1 MRICPQCRTVY
12 TGGEKS
18 CPRDGSRT
26 VDAREHAE
34 AEGDPL
40 RGVVVAGRFKILE
53 RIGIGGMGTVYR
65 AEQSG
70 LGRAVALKI
79 LKKEF
84 VLDRDTVTRFHREA
98 KAMSL
103 LTHPNTVRVFDFGE
117 TPEGLLFL
125 AMELLEGELL
135 THRIERE
142 GPLDVRTAVGFAKE
156 ILASLSEAHEKGI
169 IHRDLKPDNI
179 YLARVEGRAA
189 PVVKVLDFG
198 IAKVIQGDRKI
209 DQLETQAGTVFGTPR
224 YMSPEQAQG
233 KKLDLRS
240 DLYAVGVLLYQMLVG
255 HAPFIDEDAVVVMAK
270 HIKEK
275 PQSLRSAAPGRPIP
289 SSLDRAVL
297 KSLEKDATGRF
308 ASSDEF
314 VKRLDLVLPD
324 VDEAT
329 RLARAGKNLRGP
341 IGGAPRGVLIGAAA
355 GLGVAVLVAV
365 SLVVASGSGD
375 EPEVVAFAVD
385 PPSTPNGLG
394 GVGSPPNVPSTPRPS
409 PAVALRSEPP
419 GAEVW
424 RDGQLLGVTP
434 LDVSIAAGEN
444 AVRVQLRKSGFI
456 ETVALLVPGGPSPL
470 VSLAAEQP
478 QSAALRIVRPRGGG
492 VRPRGGGGSAGGG
505 GAAGAED
512 TTPPAGGTGT
522 AVTPPVRPRDPYER
536 FD

>member
-1 MRICPQCRTVY
+1 MRICPQCRTVF

-18 CPRDGSRT
+18 CPRDGTRT
-26 VDAREHAE
+26 VNAREHAE

-40 RGVVVAGRFKILE
+40 RGVVVAGRFKILD

-65 AEQSG
+65 AEQQG

-84 VLDRDTVTRFHREA
+84 VPDRDTVTRFHREA

-142 GPLDVRTAVGFAKE
+142 GPLDVATAIGFAKE

-179 YLARVEGRAA
+179 YLAKVEGRTA

-233 KKLDLRS
+233 KKLDPRS

-255 HAPFIDEDAVVVMAK
+255 HAPFIDDDAVVVMAK

-275 PQSLRSAAPGRPIP
+275 PKPLYAAAPTRPIP
-289 SSLDRAVL
+289 ASLERAVL
-297 KSLEKDATGRF
+297 KALEKDATGRY
-308 ASSDEF
+308 ATSDEF
-314 VKRLDLVLPD
+314 VKRLDSVLPD
-324 VDEAT
+324 VEEAG
-329 RLARAGKNLRGP
+329 RLARTGKH
-341 IGGAPRGVLIGAAA
+341 PRGTLQGASRAVLVGAGV
-355 GLGVAVLVAV
+355 GLVLAVLVAV
-365 SLVVASGSGD
+365 ALVAQSGGSNDAEVTAIAVDSPAAGSGGGTASGA
-375 EPEVVAFAVD
+375 PNVR
-385 PPSTPNGLG
+385 STPAA
-394 GVGSPPNVPSTPRPS
+394 PEAI
-409 PAVALRSEPP
+409 AVRSEPA

-424 RDGQLLGVTP
+424 RDGQLLGTTP
-434 LDVSIAAGEN
+434 LAVPIAAGETT
-444 AVRVQLRKSGFI
+444 VRVQLRKSGFA

-470 VSLAAEQP
+470 VTLAADRTP
-478 QSAALRIVRPRGGG
+478 GVAVRGGARRGGHPRGA
-492 VRPRGGGGSAGGG
+492 GGSEGVPNPGGD
-505 GAAGAED
+505 ATHD
-512 TTPPAGGTGT
+512 PQPPPNNTQN
-522 AVTPPVRPRDPYER
+522 TPPVRPRDPYER